1 MHGDGSE
8 FPGAR
13 VDPDDPRYP
22 ALVRGFNQ
30 RWVGRPRF
38 VQVVGD
44 AQQVVAIVQR
54 CVDEK
59 LRLTARSGGH
69 CYEGWVSENDGVI
82 VDVSSLRAAG
92 RDATN
97 GWYYLDSGCTNWDLY
112 NQLYRQYGVTLPAGS
127 CYSVGR
133 DARRPRRVAGADRGA
148 AGRRRLAPLRRALDC
163 RAPHALARS
172 HPDPRSEEHTS

>member
-38 VQVVGD
+38 IQVVGD

-59 LRLTARSGGH
+59 LRLTVRSGGH

-82 VDVSSLRAAG
+82 VDVSSLCAAG
-92 RDATN
+92 WDAIN

-127 CYSVGR
+127 CYSVG
-133 DARRPRRVAGADRGA
+133 AGG
-148 AGRRRLAPLRRALDC
+148 
-163 RAPHALARS
+163 HI
-172 HPDPRSEEHTS
+172 